1 MYDFLFGNNLDTI
14 LASDID
20 ENATVIE
27 ILSGNEGFFPNI
39 EKENQVFAIT
49 LSEGNNNQNTE
60 ICFVTSKN
68 NNKFTVLRG
77 RENTVSRKWPQ
88 GTTISNRITA
98 EPLNQ
103 IKDKLNRSDLD
114 WLSKDFMGQ
123 FYKKSGDQL
132 TGAMETTGQKIF
144 DNGKKS
150 YLVGNDGV
158 WSFRNADDK
167 NIFTITNNGVQLGTQ
182 YSSFTGNIFN
192 LINGAANFQFNGGME
207 CNGTLI
213 VKDNNIIINRGNRD
227 YENGVLNLPS
237 VIWQFNENNTM
248 SIFATHDL
256 NEGKKITIQSKSD
269 DKVSNSIILR
279 ENGTVNASNFSGKKI
294 IADELRPLSEGKID
308 NYSEMYHKG
317 KNIVIDAT
325 GIPYVNDVLNMPSVI
340 WLLDDKNSISMF
352 ATNDRNEGKKIT
364 IQSKID
370 DVIYNA
376 IVLRENGTIECK
388 NINSSESVIS
398 KNIISDNLSINNG
411 TINNGTI
418 NNGIL
423 NINSTNNNM
432 NENGLIVGNSSIHL
446 NLVNRPGQT
455 GGIYLQED
463 FKNNKTDLVF
473 YANSSGEQQFYTMDS
488 KGTIT
493 GKYFNGESMS
503 AFCADLAEYYI
514 ADERYD
520 PGTLVRIGGEK
531 EITRAS
537 IGGFFYGVISTSP
550 AYIMNTAIR
559 DRKNAL
565 PVALAGRVPVLVTG
579 MIDKGDPVTISEIS
593 GVARK
598 AKSGER
604 HIGFSL
610 ENSHD
615 TSIRPVEC
623 VIRQN

>member
-167 NIFTITNNGVQLGTQ
+167 NIFTITNNGIQLGTQ

-256 NEGKKITIQSKSD
+256 NEGKKITIQSK
-269 DKVSNSIILR
+269 I
-279 ENGTVNASNFSGKKI
+279 NGV
-294 IADELRPLSEGKID
+294 
-308 NYSEMYHKG
+308 
-317 KNIVIDAT
+317 V
-325 GIPYVNDVLNMPSVI
+325 
-340 WLLDDKNSISMF
+340 
-352 ATNDRNEGKKIT
+352 
-364 IQSKID
+364 
-370 DVIYNA
+370 YNA

-388 NINSSESVIS
+388 NINSSESVVS
-398 KNIISDNLSINNG
+398 NNMISDNLS
-411 TINNGTI
+411 INNGTI

-463 FKNNKTDLVF
+463 FNNNKTDLVF

-610 ENSHD
+610 ENSHE

>member
-167 NIFTITNNGVQLGTQ
+167 NIVTITNNGIKLGTQ
-182 YSSFTGNIFN
+182 YSSFTGNVFD

-227 YENGVLNLPS
+227 YENGVLNLAS
-237 VIWQFNENNTM
+237 VIWQFDGNNAM
-248 SIFATHDL
+248 SMFATHDI
-256 NEGKKITIQSKSD
+256 NEGKKITIQSKSG
-269 DKVSNSIILR
+269 DKVTNSIILR
-279 ENGTVNASNFSGKKI
+279 EDGTVNASKFSGKKI
-294 IADELRPLSEGKID
+294 IADELRSLSEGKID

-317 KNIVIDAT
+317 KNIVIDAYD
-325 GIPYVNDVLNMPSVI
+325 IPYVNDVLNLPSVI
-340 WLLDDKNSISMF
+340 WLIDDKNSISMF
-352 ATNDRNEGKKIT
+352 ATNDLKEGKKIT
-364 IQSKID
+364 IQSKIN
-370 DVIYNA
+370 DVVYNA

-388 NINSSESVIS
+388 NINSSESVVS

-411 TINNGTI
+411 TINNG
-418 NNGIL
+418 IL
-423 NINSTNNNM
+423 NINSINKNM
-432 NENGLIVGNSSIHL
+432 NENGLIVGNSIQF

-463 FKNNKTDLVF
+463 FKNNNTDMVF
-473 YANSSGEQQFYTMDS
+473 YTKNGGEQYFYTMDS
-488 KGTIT
+488 KGALT

-520 PGTLVRIGGEK
+520 PGTLVKIGGEK

-537 IGGFFYGVISTSP
+537 IGGFFYGIISTSP
-550 AYIMNTAIR
+550 AYIMNIAIR
-559 DRKNAL
+559 NRKNAL
-565 PVALAGRVPVLVTG
+565 PVALAGRIPVLVTG

-610 ENSHD
+610 ENSHE
-615 TSIRPVEC
+615 TSIRLVEC

>member
-1 MYDFLFGNNLDTI
+1 MVKNNIYPWAQGINANVLTDEEYANSLSTNGVYENGVKSGIASSAQINKTLRQATVPASGLSQFLVNTLNIDVNDNDDIKIFSDRITNSILKLAQINPFNQSFANAIGGYRKYAIVSGDNNNFWVSTKDNNLTI
-14 LASDID
+14 PGNVNSDWVNLFDSAIKWANSEFLRLKSD
-20 ENATVIE
+20 YPQTVESDVRIK
-27 ILSGNEGFFPNI
+27 GNFCVE
-39 EKENQVFAIT
+39 
-49 LSEGNNNQNTE
+49 
-60 ICFVTSKN
+60 
-68 NNKFTVLRG
+68 
-77 RENTVSRKWPQ
+77 
-88 GTTISNRITA
+88 
-98 EPLNQ
+98 
-103 IKDKLNRSDLD
+103 
-114 WLSKDFMGQ
+114 
-123 FYKKSGDQL
+123 
-132 TGAMETTGQKIF
+132 
-144 DNGKKS
+144 
-150 YLVGNDGV
+150 
-158 WSFRNADDK
+158 DK
-167 NIFTITNNGVQLGTQ
+167 NI
-182 YSSFTGNIFN
+182 
-192 LINGAANFQFNGGME
+192 
-207 CNGTLI
+207 
-213 VKDNNIIINRGNRD
+213 IIDRGNRD
-227 YENGVLNLPS
+227 YENGVLNLAS
-237 VIWQFNENNTM
+237 VIWQFDGNNAM
-248 SIFATHDL
+248 SMFATHDM
-256 NEGKKITIQSKSD
+256 NEGKKITIQSKSG
-269 DKVSNSIILR
+269 DKVTNSIILR
-279 ENGTVNASNFSGKKI
+279 EDGTVNASKFSGKKI

-325 GIPYVNDVLNMPSVI
+325 DIPYVNDVLNLPSVI

-352 ATNDRNEGKKIT
+352 ATNDLKEGKKIT
-364 IQSKID
+364 IQSKIN
-370 DVIYNA
+370 DVVYNA

-388 NINSSESVIS
+388 NINSSESVVS

-411 TINNGTI
+411 TINNGT
-418 NNGIL
+418 L
-423 NINSTNNNM
+423 NINSTNRDM

-473 YANSSGEQQFYTMDS
+473 YSGSSFYTMDDQ
-488 KGTIT
+488 GTIT
-493 GKYFNGESMS
+493 GKNFNGVSMS

-520 PGTLVRIGGEK
+520 PGTLVKIGGEK

-537 IGGFFYGVISTSP
+537 IGGFFYGIISTSP
-550 AYIMNTAIR
+550 AYEMNIAIR
-559 DRKNAL
+559 NRKNAL

-610 ENSHD
+610 ENSHE

>member
-1 MYDFLFGNNLDTI
+1 MYHKG
-14 LASDID
+14 
-20 ENATVIE
+20 
-27 ILSGNEGFFPNI
+27 
-39 EKENQVFAIT
+39 
-49 LSEGNNNQNTE
+49 
-60 ICFVTSKN
+60 
-68 NNKFTVLRG
+68 
-77 RENTVSRKWPQ
+77 
-88 GTTISNRITA
+88 
-98 EPLNQ
+98 
-103 IKDKLNRSDLD
+103 
-114 WLSKDFMGQ
+114 
-123 FYKKSGDQL
+123 
-132 TGAMETTGQKIF
+132 
-144 DNGKKS
+144 
-150 YLVGNDGV
+150 
-158 WSFRNADDK
+158 K
-167 NIFTITNNGVQLGTQ
+167 NIVIDA
-182 YSSFTGNIFN
+182 TGIPYVN
-192 LINGAANFQFNGGME
+192 
-207 CNGTLI
+207 
-213 VKDNNIIINRGNRD
+213 D
-227 YENGVLNLPS
+227 VLNLPS
-237 VIWQFNENNTM
+237 VIWLLDDKN
-248 SIFATHDL
+248 SISMFATNDL
-256 NEGKKITIQSKSD
+256 KEGKKITIQSKIND
-269 DKVSNSIILR
+269 VVYNAIVFH

-317 KNIVIDAT
+317 KNIVIDAYD
-325 GIPYVNDVLNMPSVI
+325 IPYVNDVLNLPSVI

-352 ATNDRNEGKKIT
+352 ATHDMKEGKKIT
-364 IQSKID
+364 IQSKING
-370 DVIYNA
+370 VVYNA
-376 IVLRENGTIECK
+376 IVFHENGKIECNELQSK
-388 NINSSESVIS
+388 DISVT
-398 KNIISDNLSINNG
+398 DG
-411 TINNGTI
+411 T
-418 NNGIL
+418 L
-423 NINSTNNNM
+423 NINSTNKDT
-432 NENGLIVGNSSIHL
+432 NENGLIVGNSSIHF

-473 YANSSGEQQFYTMDS
+473 YSGNSFYTMDDQ
-488 KGTIT
+488 GTIT
-493 GKYFNGESMS
+493 GKNFNGVSMS

-550 AYIMNTAIR
+550 AYEMNTAIR

-610 ENSHD
+610 ENSHE

>member
-103 IKDKLNRSDLD
+103 IKEKLNRSDLD

-132 TGAMETTGQKIF
+132 TGDMETTGQKIF

-150 YLVGNDGV
+150 YLVGNNGV

-167 NIFTITNNGVQLGTQ
+167 NIFTITNNGIQLGTQ
-182 YSSFTGNIFN
+182 YSSFTGNVFD
-192 LINGAANFQFNGGME
+192 LIDGAANFQFNGGME
-207 CNGTLI
+207 CKGTLI
-213 VKDNNIIINRGNRD
+213 VKDNNIIIDRGDRN

-256 NEGKKITIQSKSD
+256 KEGKKITIQSKSD

-279 ENGTVNASNFSGKKI
+279 EDGTVNASNFSGKNGNIKKI
-294 IADELRPLSEGKID
+294 FADELRPLSEGKID
-308 NYSEMYHKG
+308 NYSELYHKG

-340 WLLDDKNSISMF
+340 WLLDDNNIISMF

-364 IQSKID
+364 IQSK
-370 DVIYNA
+370 VNGVVYNA
-376 IVLRENGTIECK
+376 IVFHENGKIECNELQSK
-388 NINSSESVIS
+388 DISVT
-398 KNIISDNLSINNG
+398 DG
-411 TINNGTI
+411 T
-418 NNGIL
+418 L
-423 NINSTNNNM
+423 NINSTNKDM
-432 NENGLIVGNSSIHL
+432 NENGLIVGNSIHF
-446 NLVNRPGQT
+446 NLVNRTGQT

-463 FKNNKTDLVF
+463 FKNNNTDLVF
-473 YANSSGEQQFYTMDS
+473 YTKNGGEQYFYTMDS

-537 IGGFFYGVISTSP
+537 IGGFFYGVISTAP
-550 AYIMNTAIR
+550 AYEMNTAIR

-598 AKSGER
+598 AEGGER

-610 ENSHD
+610 ENSHE

>member
-167 NIFTITNNGVQLGTQ
+167 NIVTITNNGIKLGTQ
-182 YSSFTGNIFN
+182 YSSFTGNVFD

-213 VKDNNIIINRGNRD
+213 VKDNNIIIDRGNRD
-227 YENGVLNLPS
+227 YENGVLNLAS
-237 VIWQFNENNTM
+237 VIWQFDGNNAM
-248 SIFATHDL
+248 SMFATHDI
-256 NEGKKITIQSKSD
+256 NEGKKITIQSKSG
-269 DKVSNSIILR
+269 DKVTNSIILR
-279 ENGTVNASNFSGKKI
+279 EDGTVNASKFSGKKI
-294 IADELRPLSEGKID
+294 IADELRSLSEGKID

-317 KNIVIDAT
+317 KNIVIDAYD
-325 GIPYVNDVLNMPSVI
+325 IPYVNDVLNLPSVI

-352 ATNDRNEGKKIT
+352 ATNDLKEGKKIT
-364 IQSKID
+364 IQSKIN
-370 DVIYNA
+370 DVVYNA

-388 NINSSESVIS
+388 NINSSESVVS
-398 KNIISDNLSINNG
+398 KNIISDNLS
-411 TINNGTI
+411 INNGTI

-473 YANSSGEQQFYTMDS
+473 YSGNSFYTMDDQ
-488 KGTIT
+488 GTIT
-493 GKYFNGESMS
+493 GKNFNGVSMS

-537 IGGFFYGVISTSP
+537 IGGFFYGVISTAP
-550 AYIMNTAIR
+550 AYVMNTAISDER
-559 DRKNAL
+559 NAL
-565 PVALAGRVPVLVTG
+565 PVALAGRVPVLMTG
-579 MIDKGDPVTISEIS
+579 MIDKGDPITISEIS

-598 AKSGER
+598 AGDGEK
-604 HIGFSL
+604 HIGFSM
-610 ENSHD
+610 ENSHE
-615 TSIRPVEC
+615 TSIRHVEC
-623 VIRQN
+623 VIKQN

>member
-1 MYDFLFGNNLDTI
+1 
-14 LASDID
+14 
-20 ENATVIE
+20 
-27 ILSGNEGFFPNI
+27 
-39 EKENQVFAIT
+39 
-49 LSEGNNNQNTE
+49 
-60 ICFVTSKN
+60 
-68 NNKFTVLRG
+68 
-77 RENTVSRKWPQ
+77 
-88 GTTISNRITA
+88 
-98 EPLNQ
+98 
-103 IKDKLNRSDLD
+103 
-114 WLSKDFMGQ
+114 
-123 FYKKSGDQL
+123 
-132 TGAMETTGQKIF
+132 
-144 DNGKKS
+144 
-150 YLVGNDGV
+150 
-158 WSFRNADDK
+158 
-167 NIFTITNNGVQLGTQ
+167 
-182 YSSFTGNIFN
+182 
-192 LINGAANFQFNGGME
+192 
-207 CNGTLI
+207 
-213 VKDNNIIINRGNRD
+213 
-227 YENGVLNLPS
+227 
-237 VIWQFNENNTM
+237 
-248 SIFATHDL
+248 
-256 NEGKKITIQSKSD
+256 
-269 DKVSNSIILR
+269 
-279 ENGTVNASNFSGKKI
+279 
-294 IADELRPLSEGKID
+294 
-308 NYSEMYHKG
+308 MYHKG
-317 KNIVIDAT
+317 KNIVIDAYD
-325 GIPYVNDVLNMPSVI
+325 IPYVNDVLNLPSVI
-340 WLLDDKNSISMF
+340 WLLDENNSISMF
-352 ATNDRNEGKKIT
+352 ATNDLKEGKKIT
-364 IQSKID
+364 IQSKIN
-370 DVIYNA
+370 DVVYNA

-388 NINSSESVIS
+388 NINSSESVVS
-398 KNIISDNLSINNG
+398 NDIISDNLS
-411 TINNGTI
+411 I

-423 NINSTNNNM
+423 NINSTNRDM

-463 FKNNKTDLVF
+463 FNNNKTDLVF

-559 DRKNAL
+559 NRKNAL

-610 ENSHD
+610 ENSHE